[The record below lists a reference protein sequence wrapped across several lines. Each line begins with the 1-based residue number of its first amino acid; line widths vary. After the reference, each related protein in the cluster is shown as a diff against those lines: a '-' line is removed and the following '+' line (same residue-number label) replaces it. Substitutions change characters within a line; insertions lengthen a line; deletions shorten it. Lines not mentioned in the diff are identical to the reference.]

1 MLCLN
6 HKAQNCA
13 HLLCLK
19 PELEITAGQRTKA
32 GQKYR
37 LHPVKSLDD
46 LTLCLIIYVSNGKS
60 NSELQI
66 LRN

>member
-1 MLCLN
+1 MLCL
-6 HKAQNCA
+6 HYKAQNCA
-13 HLLCLK
+13 QLLCLK
-19 PELEITAGQRTKA
+19 PELEITAGQRTMA

-46 LTLCLIIYVSNGKS
+46 LTLRLIIYVSNGKS
-60 NSELQI
+60 NSKLQI